1 MAFVLLQEFKTEDAT
16 HKPKNYKSIK
26 RGISRFSVP
35 RPFDIEFDYRI
46 CHRTN
51 NRFKNYLVKIASR

>member
-1 MAFVLLQEFKTEDAT
+1 MAFVLLQEFKTEGTT

-35 RPFDIEFDYRI
+35 RPFDIEFD
-46 CHRTN
+46 
-51 NRFKNYLVKIASR
+51 